1 MGFIR
6 RSSLAGSDSAQ
17 ASEVDAPASSP
28 APIADALLRLAETE
42 LYDVRWSDRILDGV
56 VRNLIA
62 DDRATADQARA

>member
-1 MGFIR
+1 
-6 RSSLAGSDSAQ
+6 
-17 ASEVDAPASSP
+17 
-28 APIADALLRLAETE
+28 LRLAETE